1 MRIIALAALVF
12 ASVAEV
18 EFDPAAAMKALID
31 GAKETQAEVDEQ
43 TSAIESK
50 LRAVT
55 RHKESSSFLQTKSLS
70 SMRKEIAE
78 FEKSKSALLEKDL
91 KEVTSKRDQ
100 FDSSLQRLR
109 RDSAQLASHG
119 ASFLEK
125 PAVDFFEGPKR
136 MVQNI
141 HTLVQG
147 FKSDTQAHGKPP
159 AAKPVESFDMAEM
172 DLE

>member
-31 GAKETQAEVDEQ
+31 GAKETQAEVDKQ

-55 RHKESSSFLQTKSLS
+55 RHKESSFLQTKSLS

-100 FDSSLQRLR
+100 FDSSLQQLR
-109 RDSAQLASHG
+109 RDSSQLGSHG

-125 PAVDFFEGPKR
+125 PAVDFFEGPER

-147 FKSDTQAHGKPP
+147 FKSDTQANGKPP